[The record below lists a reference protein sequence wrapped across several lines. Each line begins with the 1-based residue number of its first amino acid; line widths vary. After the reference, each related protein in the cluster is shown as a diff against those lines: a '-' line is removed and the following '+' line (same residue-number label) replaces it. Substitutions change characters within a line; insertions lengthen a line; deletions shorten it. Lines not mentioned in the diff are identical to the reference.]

1 MWRVNFPAGDERC
14 TGLIVNLLDFRSK
27 GLGSRLG
34 LKSSCHSFDWDALL
48 SQYVSTPRSR
58 DANTDELTSVSCT
71 CRGSKSYSFNT
82 LMVWELGE
90 ALAGG
95 TNSAALY
102 MQGDFPKY
110 VSSFLQIFDNKGKG
124 KKQ

>member
-1 MWRVNFPAGDERC
+1 MHWLDCQLAG
-14 TGLIVNLLDFRSK
+14 LQVKRSGVK
-27 GLGSRLG
+27 TWAELMS
-34 LKSSCHSFDWDALL
+34 HSFDWDALL

-58 DANTDELTSVSCT
+58 DANTDELTSISCT
-71 CRGSKSYSFNT
+71 CRESKSYSFNIP
-82 LMVWELGE
+82 MVWKLREV
-90 ALAGG
+90 LAGG
-95 TNSAALY
+95 TNSAAVY